1 MLLIDTDICS
11 YAIRRHPVVVQKM
24 QELAQDGWA
33 ISAVTAFELHYGIAR
48 ASQGDRI
55 RTDAAEFLSLVRILP
70 FAADAAEAAAGID
83 ADLKRRGLAIGDK
96 DPLIAG
102 HALSLGAS
110 LVTNNLKHF
119 ERVSGLQLIRW
130 LDE

>member
-11 YAIRRHPVVVQKM
+11 YAIRRHPVVLQKM
-24 QELAQDGWA
+24 RELAQDDWA

-48 ASQGDRI
+48 AHQGDRI
-55 RTDAAEFLSLVRILP
+55 RSNAGEFLALVRILS
-70 FAADAAEAAAGID
+70 FAADAAEVAARIS
-83 ADLKRRGLAIGDK
+83 ADLNRRGLRIGEK

-102 HALSLGAS
+102 HALSLGAT
-110 LVTNNLKHF
+110 LVTNNVKHF
-119 ERVSGLQLIRW
+119 ERVPGLQLIRW